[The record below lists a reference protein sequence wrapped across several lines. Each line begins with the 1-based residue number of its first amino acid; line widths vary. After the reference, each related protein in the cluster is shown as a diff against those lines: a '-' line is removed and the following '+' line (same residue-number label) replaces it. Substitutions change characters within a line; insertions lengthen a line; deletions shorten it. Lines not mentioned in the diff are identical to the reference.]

1 MPSFGQNATRQH
13 ESKKHDN
20 NQVGQV
26 GGDGCYHRVG
36 QFFSQANRGMVTVS
50 FWPFAADMT
59 APMALVI
66 LASVIIGAAA
76 GIILCGVSLIKWR
89 LRAKKYQKRVLV
101 LERQKQEDSR
111 RD

>member
-1 MPSFGQNATRQH
+1 MGIIIVLVS
-13 ESKKHDN
+13 
-20 NQVGQV
+20 
-26 GGDGCYHRVG
+26 
-36 QFFSQANRGMVTVS
+36 FFSQANRGMVTVS

-66 LASVIIGAAA
+66 LGSVIFGAAA

-101 LERQKQEDSR
+101 LERQHHQETN
-111 RD
+111 RDLTD